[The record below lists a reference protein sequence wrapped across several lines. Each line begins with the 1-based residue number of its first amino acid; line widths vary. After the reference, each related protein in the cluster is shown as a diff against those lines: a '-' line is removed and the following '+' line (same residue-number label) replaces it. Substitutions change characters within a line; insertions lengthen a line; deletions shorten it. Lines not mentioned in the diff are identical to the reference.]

1 MPGEKAITPKQEK
14 FAILYLETG
23 NASEAYR
30 QSYAC
35 GNMKQETI
43 HRNAKALLDN
53 TKVATR
59 IEELKEELDISP
71 NRVKKL
77 YAKAWRTAE
86 TKDDAATMRGIAQD
100 LAKIASMMD
109 KDTGESVGAQIG
121 ALLTELER
129 ERKAKEPNVVPL
141 RVVGNETGS

>member
-14 FAILYLETG
+14 FALLYLETG

-30 QSYAC
+30 QSYNAE
-35 GNMKQETI
+35 NMKQETI
-43 HRNAKALLDN
+43 HRKAKELLDN
-53 TKVATR
+53 GKVAAR
-59 IEELKEELDISP
+59 IEELKDELDLSP
-71 NRVKKL
+71 SKAKKL
-77 YAKAWRTAE
+77 YAKAIRMAE
-86 TKDDAATMRGIAQD
+86 SKGDAATMKGLAD
-100 LAKIASMMD
+100 SVAKIAGMID

>member
-1 MPGEKAITPKQEK
+1 LSDKAITPKQEK
-14 FAILYLETG
+14 WCIEYLGTG

-30 QSYAC
+30 RVYNI
-35 GNMKQETI
+35 GNMKPESI
-43 HRNAKALLDN
+43 HRKAKELLDN
-53 TKVATR
+53 VKITAR
-59 IEELKEELDISP
+59 LEELKDELDISP
-71 NRVKKL
+71 EKVKKM
-77 YAKAWRTAE
+77 YAKAWRMAE
-86 TKDDAATMRGIAQD
+86 NQGESAVMKGIAD
-100 LAKIASMMD
+100 SLAKIAGMID